1 MLKHKLSKI
10 VFFLMSYLGLTNRE
24 LSHRTVHIVLGVA
37 WEELVFFGLPITVFG
52 AIVVILSKAFPIANQ
67 WLFLSLWLVAFFLW
81 TSFLTYVFAI
91 FHQPGHFF
99 TEFKLYSAKKLLRKM
114 EAAWLWQNYPQA
126 QRLAAELLAL
136 ANELWELSGSEYSNF
151 LRYLSLYVL
160 CHKSVSISPSDN
172 KRLLM
177 QKLEDI
183 VELYP
188 NEILS

>member
-1 MLKHKLSKI
+1 MLKNRLSRV

-24 LSHRTVHIVLGVA
+24 LSHRAVHIFLGVA
-37 WEELVFFGLPITVFG
+37 WEELVFFGLPITIFE
-52 AIVVILSKAFPIANQ
+52 AIVVILWRAFPIANQ
-67 WLFLSLWLVAFFLW
+67 WLFVSLWLVAFFLW

-99 TEFKLYSAKKLLRKM
+99 TEFKLYTAKKILRKM

-126 QRLAAELLAL
+126 QRLAAGLLVL
-136 ANELWELSGSEYSNF
+136 ANQLWELSGSEYSNF

-160 CHKSVSISPSDN
+160 CYQNASISSTDN

-177 QKLEDI
+177 QRLEDT
-183 VELYP
+183 VKLYP